1 MERIMNISK
10 ILVGIDAS
18 AEARAAQHHALEMAR
33 RTNAELILAH
43 ACPRPEVSPRSL
55 DSTAVFRNLVIPE
68 ITSLELARALD
79 HQPGPEEHGVK
90 VSKLFIARPPD
101 PGLVH
106 AASQHHVDVIVVGS
120 HGRGG
125 IMRALFGSL
134 AERTVRLADT
144 TVLVARGPV
153 PPGGYRRIL
162 APTDFSESAEQ
173 ALQLALTLAD
183 PGATIEIIH
192 CWTSPAG
199 TLPVP
204 VPVGTTAAGVAAP
217 LVPPVAGND
226 PCLPAEDLVDVAM
239 SEGQRL
245 LAAYGHGSVA
255 LEFELITDG
264 DRPGHTIL
272 DRLETGSYDLC
283 AMGSHGRRGL
293 RRLLLGSVAE
303 STVRSAPCSVLVS
316 HTARRAD

>member
-1 MERIMNISK
+1 MEPAMNISK
-10 ILVGIDAS
+10 ILVGIDSS

-43 ACPRPEVSPRSL
+43 ACPRPEVSPRSH
-55 DSTAVFRNLVIPE
+55 DSTAVFKNLVIPE
-68 ITSLELARALD
+68 ITSLEIARALD
-79 HQPGPEEHGVK
+79 RHQPEPAEGAVK
-90 VSKLFIARPPD
+90 VSKLFIATPPD

-106 AASQHHVDVIVVGS
+106 AANQHHVDVIVVGS

-134 AERTVRLADT
+134 AERTVRLADA

-153 PPGGYRRIL
+153 PARGYRRIL
-162 APTDFSESAEQ
+162 APTDFSDSAEQ
-173 ALQLALTLAD
+173 ALQLALKLAD
-183 PGATIEIIH
+183 PSATIDIIH

-199 TLPVP
+199 TLSVP

-217 LVPPVAGND
+217 LVPPAGGGD
-226 PCLPAEDLVDVAM
+226 LGVPAEDLKEVALA
-239 SEGQRL
+239 EGQRL
-245 LAAYGHGSVA
+245 LTAYGHGSVRV
-255 LEFELITDG
+255 EFELIE
-264 DRPGHTIL
+264 DRPGHAIIEHL
-272 DRLETGSYDLC
+272 RTGSYDLC

-303 STVRSAPCSVLVS
+303 STVRNASCSVLVS
-316 HTARRAD
+316 HAARSDD